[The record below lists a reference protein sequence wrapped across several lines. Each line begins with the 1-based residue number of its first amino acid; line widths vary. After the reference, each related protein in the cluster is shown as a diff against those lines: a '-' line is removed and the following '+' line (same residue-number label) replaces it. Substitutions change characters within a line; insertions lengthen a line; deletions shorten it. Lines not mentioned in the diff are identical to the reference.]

1 MGAQKAKT
9 VKLFSEMKPNEV
21 DRHEV
26 VRHVLRTQPSKAKS
40 LQPFNAQDLI
50 SNYPYCL
57 L

>member
-1 MGAQKAKT
+1 
-9 VKLFSEMKPNEV
+9 MKPNEV

-50 SNYPYCL
+50 SNYPYPAIKF
-57 L
+57 